1 MGQHLLLDENLSE
14 RLLPLLID
22 RFPGSTHVRLVGLGG
37 ASDSA
42 IWEWAR
48 EQAQL
53 LVTKDEDF
61 LDLSVA
67 RGFDPIAVPAW
78 QIRSATNGA
87 SGEPGNSFGRNS
99 GQLSS
104 EGAQFCLLSVIIL
117 TRERR
122 SSATTSAPCSIS
134 PA

>member
-1 MGQHLLLDENLSE
+1 MGQQLLLDENLSE
-14 RLLPLLID
+14 RLLPLLIE
-22 RFPGSTHVRLVGLGG
+22 RFTGSSHVRLVGLGG

-67 RGFDPIAVPAW
+67 RGFPPKVVCLAVVSHHVV
-78 QIRSATNGA
+78 QQS
-87 SGEPGNSFGRNS
+87 SS
-99 GQLSS
+99 LSR
-104 EGAQFCLLSVIIL
+104 C
-117 TRERR
+117 
-122 SSATTSAPCSIS
+122 
-134 PA
+134 